1 MSITINSII
10 DTKND
15 FWEVSLAG
23 ELDVSTADELKKS
36 LHKLVDEKNIDK
48 NKVEKIA
55 EGYKNKSED
64 ELIDE
69 LVKIGK
75 NLKGKEEVVSKF
87 KNFLDPEQQKK
98 LDSIMTKINT
108 AEVQEKVKKNAKKTK
123 NINKPENTK
132 QSSPSTSKK
141 KVKKVKKVKKS
152 SHHTGDTN

>member
-1 MSITINSII
+1 M
-10 DTKND
+10 
-15 FWEVSLAG
+15 
-23 ELDVSTADELKKS
+23 KK
-36 LHKLVDEKNIDK
+36 VDPKTLEKFAKEKNIDK

-55 EGYKNKSED
+55 EGYKGKSED

-98 LDSIMTKINT
+98 LDSIMTKINN
-108 AEVQEKVKKNAKKTK
+108 AEVKEKVKKNAKKTK
-123 NINKPENTK
+123 NINKPEDTK
-132 QSSPSTSKK
+132 EGSSTSPKK

-152 SHHTGDTN
+152 SHHRDDSN

>member
-1 MSITINSII
+1 M
-10 DTKND
+10 
-15 FWEVSLAG
+15 
-23 ELDVSTADELKKS
+23 KK
-36 LHKLVDEKNIDK
+36 VDPKTLEKFAKEKNIDK

-55 EGYKNKSED
+55 EGYKGKSED

-98 LDSIMTKINT
+98 LDSIMTKINN
-108 AEVQEKVKKNAKKTK
+108 AEVKE
-123 NINKPENTK
+123 
-132 QSSPSTSKK
+132 

-152 SHHTGDTN
+152 SHHKDDSN

>member
-1 MSITINSII
+1 MKKI
-10 DTKND
+10 DQKTLEK
-15 FWEVSLAG
+15 FA
-23 ELDVSTADELKKS
+23 K
-36 LHKLVDEKNIDK
+36 EKNIDK

-98 LDSIMTKINT
+98 LDSIMTKINN
-108 AEVQEKVKKNAKKTK
+108 AEVQEKVKKNAKK